1 MNYIDLAIIVLLAL
15 SVLSGFHRGFLV
27 SILSIAAF
35 FVSWLAAYMF
45 MPSVSGS
52 IMGREDFVSQMLYYK
67 EGAEKLG
74 SVDLARTL
82 VSQVDNVNAIVS
94 GADLPY
100 PIDTLVHSNIS
111 GEAFLNE
118 GLTTVGE
125 YFNQTIV
132 NVAVNVISF
141 LAVFLLVMLILSFI
155 IRGVDFVARLPVLHQ
170 FDRLLGAGFGLI
182 RGILIIFL
190 VFMLVPLI
198 LTVLPFPDV
207 QNYIEDSA
215 FGNFF
220 YNSNFLLGLIPGI

>member
-1 MNYIDLAIIVLLAL
+1 MNYIDLAIVVLLIL

-27 SILSIAAF
+27 SILSIASF
-35 FVSWLAAYMF
+35 FVSWLAAYLF
-45 MPSVSGS
+45 MPAVSGA
-52 IMGREDFVSQMLYYK
+52 IMGQDDVVSQMLYYT

-74 SVDLARTL
+74 SVDLARMP
-82 VSQVDNVNAIVS
+82 VDMVDNVTSIVS

-100 PIDTLVHSNIS
+100 PIDTLVHANIS
-111 GEAFLNE
+111 GETFLDE

-141 LAVFLLVMLILSFI
+141 FAVFLLVMLVLSFV
-155 IRGVDFVARLPVLHQ
+155 IRGVDFVTRLPVLHQ

-190 VFMLVPLI
+190 VFMLVPLV
-198 LTVLPFPDV
+198 LTILPFPDI

-220 YNSNFLLGLIPGI
+220 YNSNFLLGLIPGA